1 MVQEKTP
8 SVTMRIRI
16 ADSELEVTG
25 PRTFVEGKIAEFI
38 ALRRQADPARTTSE
52 PTDVIPGTPPTEGK
66 RLSPAQFF
74 RKTNPQ
80 TNVDRTLIAG
90 YYLEKYD
97 NFDNFTAAE
106 LKTTIKNAKVP
117 PPTNV
122 NDMINS
128 NIRKGFMMAAGDK
141 DTRRAFV
148 LTSDGEDAV
157 NQMLAQ

>member
-1 MVQEKTP
+1 
-8 SVTMRIRI
+8 MRIRI

-25 PRTFVEGKIAEFI
+25 PRTFVEDKIAEFI
-38 ALRRQADPARTTSE
+38 SLSRQPGSAKITPESPGVSRELR
-52 PTDVIPGTPPTEGK
+52 PPTQGK

-74 RKTNPQ
+74 RKTSPQ

-90 YYLEKYD
+90 YYLEKYE

-106 LKTTIKNAKVP
+106 LKTTVKSAKLP
-117 PPTNV
+117 PPQNV

-128 NIRKGFMMAAGDK
+128 NIRKGFMMSAGDK
-141 DTRRAFV
+141 DARRAFV